1 MDRKEFLS
9 QVGIGVAAVLIP
21 ACIGGLSGC
30 KKSDTGTPSSS
41 VDFTLDTSTGSL
53 ANNGG
58 HLVTQGVLVART
70 NSGTF
75 IAVSAACT
83 HERTTV
89 NYFASSNNF
98 ICPNHGAQF
107 DSNGSVTQG
116 PASTNLKKYNTA
128 LTGTSLRVF
137 S

>member
-1 MDRKEFLS
+1 MDRKAFLS
-9 QVGIGVAAVLIP
+9 QVGFGVAAVFIP

-30 KKSDTGTPSSS
+30 KKSDTGTPASS

-53 ANNGG
+53 ATNGG
-58 HLVTQGVLVART
+58 YLITQGILIAKT

-75 IAVSAACT
+75 LAVSAACT
-83 HERTTV
+83 HEGTSV

-98 ICPNHGAQF
+98 ICPNHGAHF
-107 DSNGSVTQG
+107 DSNGNVTQG
-116 PASTNLKKYNTA
+116 PASSNLKKYNTA
-128 LTGTSLRVF
+128 LTGTSLRIF

>member
-9 QVGIGVAAVLIP
+9 QVGIGVAAVFIP

-30 KKSDTGTPSSS
+30 KKTDTGTPSSS

-53 ANNGG
+53 ATNGG
-58 HLVTQGVLVART
+58 HLITQGVLVART
-70 NSGTF
+70 TSGTF

-83 HERTTV
+83 HEGTSV
-89 NYFASSNNF
+89 NYFANNNNF

-107 DSNGSVTQG
+107 ERM
-116 PASTNLKKYNTA
+116 LL
-128 LTGTSLRVF
+128 LTK
-137 S
+137 